1 MANQNS
7 SPPIQ
12 LFESRRK
19 VFPQKIDGT
28 FRRLKW
34 LVMII
39 ALGVY
44 YTLPWLRWDRGP
56 NAPDQAVLLDLEAKR
71 FYFFFIELWPNEIY
85 FVTGLMIA
93 GAVSLFL
100 INALF
105 GRVWCGYACPQTVWT
120 DLFVHI
126 ERLVEGDR
134 NKQIRNDR
142 SAWSINKITKKFVKH
157 SAWILVAILTGGAWV
172 FYFADAPTL
181 FWDLVTGQASYIA
194 YIWIGLLTC
203 TTYLLGGIAREQV
216 CTYMCPWPR
225 IQAAMTDEDA
235 LNVTYRYDR
244 GEPRG
249 AHKKGT
255 SWDNRGDCVDC
266 NLCVSVCPM
275 GIDIRNGTQLE
286 CIHCALCIDACSS
299 IMDKIGRPTGLIA
312 YDTEA
317 NIERRINK
325 EQTGWR
331 PLRPRVLVYAAVLAV
346 VFIAMGSAYF
356 SRKSLDLAVQRDR
369 NPNFVV
375 LSDGSIRNGYTIK
388 VSNKTLEDQ
397 HYFLTL
403 EGLSGHG
410 FLEVGS
416 QDNDIEAIHLVVPG
430 NELLSTRVY
439 VAAPSSNVKSH
450 SMPISFVLTE
460 QWGGPKYRVNDF
472 FKGPD
477 L

>member
-1 MANQNS
+1 MVNET
-7 SPPIQ
+7 SPPEIQ

-34 LVMII
+34 LVMIMT
-39 ALGVY
+39 LGVY

-93 GAVSLFL
+93 GAISLFL
-100 INALF
+100 VNALF

-134 NKQIRNDR
+134 NQQIRNDR
-142 SAWSINKITKKFVKH
+142 GVWSVKKLTKKAIKH
-157 SAWILVAILTGGAWV
+157 SAWILVAVLTGGAWV

-181 FWDLVTGQASYIA
+181 FWCLVTGQAPFLA
-194 YIWIGLLTC
+194 YVWVGLLTC
-203 TTYLLGGIAREQV
+203 STYLLGGIAREQV

-255 SWDNRGDCVDC
+255 SWDDRGDCIDC

-299 IMDKIGRPTGLIA
+299 IMDKIGRPTGLIG

-356 SRKSLDLAVQRDR
+356 GRKSLDLAVQRDR

-375 LSDGSIRNGYTIK
+375 LSDGSVRNGYTIK

-403 EGLSGHG
+403 EGLSGYG
-410 FLEVGS
+410 FSEVGS
-416 QDNDIEAIHLVVPG
+416 QDNDVEAIHLVVAG
-430 NELLSTRVY
+430 NKLLATRVY
-439 VAAPSSNVKSH
+439 VAAPQSSVNAH
-450 SMPISFVLTE
+450 SKPISFVLTE
-460 QWGGPKYRVNDF
+460 RWGGPKYRVNDF
-472 FKGPD
+472 FKGPNE
-477 L
+477 